1 MGKNTGCIRMIALQ
15 MIGRREHSRNYAG
28 KVGSPNGE
36 QKEMEFLSHSI
47 QKKQK
52 KSKPDWLKFLCVKR
66 KP

>member
-1 MGKNTGCIRMIALQ
+1 MIALQ

-52 KSKPDWLKFLCVKR
+52 NQNQMD
-66 KP
+66 